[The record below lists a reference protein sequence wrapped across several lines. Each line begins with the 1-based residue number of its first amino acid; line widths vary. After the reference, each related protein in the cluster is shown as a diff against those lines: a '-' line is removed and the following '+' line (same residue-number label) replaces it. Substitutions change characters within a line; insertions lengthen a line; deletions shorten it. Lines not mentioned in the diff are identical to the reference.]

1 MKEIKQQ
8 RKKQSAFCLD
18 LMERINKDIEK
29 YENATNASYP
39 DKHTVIQTDIKRLRR
54 ELLELSKM
62 YEWEYEWNYKEK
74 FEER

>member
-1 MKEIKQQ
+1 MADLKTQ

-29 YENATNASYP
+29 CEDEKNVSYP
-39 DKHTVIQTDIKRLRR
+39 DRHTVIQDDIKRLRR

-62 YEWEYEWNYKEK
+62 HDWTYKYKGE
-74 FEER
+74 